1 MRYGLG
7 FLVWGLF
14 LHLRLGGQTPVELG
28 TVSWLRNYNTAI
40 ERGKK
45 EQKPV
50 LILFQEVPGCQTCQ
64 RYGQDVLTHPLIVDA
79 IEHYF
84 VPVAIFNNR
93 GGADATILKKYG
105 EPAWNNPVVRVINA
119 ITEQDVAPRVGNN
132 YTPGGLVRAM
142 IQALTKSQGQALE
155 FLHVLEEEFT
165 GRHQGL
171 TEATFAMYC
180 FWTGEKLLGGL
191 DGVIQTRAGFSGGRE
206 VVKVWYDASKLPAS
220 QLEKFSQQN
229 QCEKTNSGN
238 FRHDHTPKYFI
249 SNSPY
254 RYIPMSETQ
263 ASRINS
269 LLGQHK
275 DARTLLSPTQLN
287 WLEEVQKT
295 KPAALHVWVEKD
307 LKEGWQELTKTWS
320 PRS

>member
-1 MRYGLG
+1 MRYGIG

-14 LHLRLGGQTPVELG
+14 LQLPLGGQTPVELG
-28 TVSWLRNYNTAI
+28 AVSWLRDYNTAL

-45 EQKPV
+45 ELKPV

-79 IEHYF
+79 IEHLF
-84 VPVAIFNNR
+84 VPVAIYNNR

-105 EPAWNNPVVRVINA
+105 EPAWNNPVVRFINPV
-119 ITEQDVAPRVGNN
+119 TEQELAPRVGNN
-132 YTPGGLVRAM
+132 YTPAGLIRAM
-142 IQALTKSQGQALE
+142 IQALTKSQGQAPE
-155 FLHVLEEEFT
+155 FLQILQEEFIA
-165 GRHQGL
+165 RQQGL
-171 TEATFAMYC
+171 TEATYTMYC
-180 FWTGEKLLGGL
+180 FWTGEKHLGSL

-206 VVKVWYDASKLPAS
+206 VVKVWYDASTLSAG
-220 QLEKFSQQN
+220 QLDKFSQQN

-238 FRHDHTPKYFI
+238 FRHDQTPKYFI

-269 LLGQHK
+269 LLGQRK
-275 DARTLLSPTQLN
+275 DARALLSPTQLI
-287 WLEEVQKT
+287 WLEEVQKV

-307 LKEGWQELTKTWS
+307 LKEGWQELTKLWS